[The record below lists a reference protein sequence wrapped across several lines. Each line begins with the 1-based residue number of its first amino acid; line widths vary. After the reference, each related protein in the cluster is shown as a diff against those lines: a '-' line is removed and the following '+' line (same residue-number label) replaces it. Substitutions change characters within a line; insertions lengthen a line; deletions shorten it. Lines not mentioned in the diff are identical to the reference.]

1 MKWSY
6 IFYKYLPTSYSR
18 NEDRRRKKSP
28 KLGFLSFLLE
38 FSWLWQPP
46 LGQKNSKYCKVIRKI
61 CFTTYSYFRFH
72 CIFLKCYEK
81 ITMIV
86 KSTRRPINFG
96 KFTLEWMLSPD
107 PFCYFSLKL
116 SFSTSPQTHYSTFA
130 VSFFGS
136 LSFASSFNWDVLLF
150 IPLLSLEKNN
160 HIYKYSQKFHLA
172 PHIYLF
178 RNREKILV
186 DLWFHIDIRLQV

>member
-1 MKWSY
+1 MKWSN

-81 ITMIV
+81 NIDDCQIYKKTNQFWKIYLRV
-86 KSTRRPINFG
+86 DVIP
-96 KFTLEWMLSPD
+96 
-107 PFCYFSLKL
+107 
-116 SFSTSPQTHYSTFA
+116 
-130 VSFFGS
+130 GS
-136 LSFASSFNWDVLLF
+136 LLLFFFKAFFFHFTSNSLFDFCCVILRFPLICFLLQLRCSSFHS
-150 IPLLSLEKNN
+150 PSLSWKKQPY
-160 HIYKYSQKFHLA
+160 I
-172 PHIYLF
+172 
-178 RNREKILV
+178 
-186 DLWFHIDIRLQV
+186 